1 MCLKKYKDIMK
12 ISSFSSK
19 SNKID
24 VNGSYLIMDM
34 GAIDQNGYNI
44 SSKLTLSDKDLLS
57 KGEIILVKDDIGGGN
72 IIGKCCM
79 IDQNDKYVCGD
90 HVFKINL
97 NEDIDKL
104 YFCYYNNF
112 INEKR
117 YLQVMTGT
125 SQKSITKGVLEK
137 FTIPYID
144 MERQIKIGSF
154 FKELDELIE
163 MYEEY
168 RKIITVCKHN
178 YSSYFF
184 QKASIKIR
192 IQDLGNIKTGKTPST
207 KVHDNFGG
215 TVLWAT
221 PKDLSSKYILQTERS
236 LTKKGLSSGVEIPK
250 DSVLVCC
257 VGSFGKIGISQE
269 NMSCNQQIN
278 FIYDCNFDHEYIYYL
293 IENYA
298 KKIESFAQDG
308 VVKIL
313 PLEQF
318 KNIPITIHTDE
329 DIKKLVPIMKLFDD
343 LIDEI
348 TLLTKY
354 YREFK
359 KYYLNKIFK

>member
-34 GAIDQNGYNI
+34 GAVDQNGYNI

-72 IIGKCCM
+72 IIGKCCI

-97 NEDIDKL
+97 NDDIEKL

-154 FKELDELIE
+154 FKELDELIDLTKE
-163 MYEEY
+163 SINYYETVRKGIRQKIFAGEKIQINKLVSIRKGKQLNKDDFDNNGPY
-168 RKIITVCKHN
+168 PVYNGAKKEIGYHSQYNEEGPKIIINEGGSSGTV
-178 YSSYFF
+178 S
-184 QKASIKIR
+184 
-192 IQDLGNIKTGKTPST
+192 LIKTNFWASGHSYVLDIMEDIDINLLYEALKKEEPKLKSMAYGAGIPSVKAIDILNHYINLPIIPYN
-207 KVHDNFGG
+207 KVLDIFENIN
-215 TVLWAT
+215 
-221 PKDLSSKYILQTERS
+221 YIIDELQC
-236 LTKKGLSSGVEIPK
+236 KV
-250 DSVLVCC
+250 
-257 VGSFGKIGISQE
+257 
-269 NMSCNQQIN
+269 
-278 FIYDCNFDHEYIYYL
+278 
-293 IENYA
+293 
-298 KKIESFAQDG
+298 
-308 VVKIL
+308 IL
-313 PLEQF
+313 LEQ
-318 KNIPITIHTDE
+318 T
-329 DIKKLVPIMKLFDD
+329 
-343 LIDEI
+343 
-348 TLLTKY
+348 
-354 YREFK
+354 K
-359 KYYLNKIFK
+359 KYYLNKIFN